1 MAYFYTFFDFFVFA
15 YRVQKKRNFTEGGIV
30 NASKEN
36 MREFMTAVLVD
47 NDKNQRMMGLQDQDI
62 AEIYETSCEIIQ
74 LNEVVSFVLFDIR
87 HSLGRRSLSTKFARG

>member
-1 MAYFYTFFDFFVFA
+1 
-15 YRVQKKRNFTEGGIV
+15 
-30 NASKEN
+30 
-36 MREFMTAVLVD
+36 
-47 NDKNQRMMGLQDQDI
+47 MMGLQDQDI

>member
-1 MAYFYTFFDFFVFA
+1 
-15 YRVQKKRNFTEGGIV
+15 
-30 NASKEN
+30 